1 MTTVAD
7 GLFQYGGQPVGVS
20 LEISKLFSTKHPQGK
35 GRAWF
40 VDASSGV
47 SGDGRSPNRAFG
59 TMQEAFDNIASGD
72 IIYFVGKVAEQLVTP
87 VQIFDVTVVG
97 CGNRPRH
104 ADATPAGGNWA
115 ASQWGAPASG
125 AVVGQ
130 ATVRVLQQGW
140 RFVNIL
146 FTMGDATAAG
156 VEVVRNAASGDD
168 ERDGSH
174 CEILGCRFAG
184 AGIGVRS
191 GVAGLFTENVFN
203 VKVEGCTFNLNTLA
217 MSSSAGFGGNGWQI
231 LSNMFW
237 GNTSNIKMALANSI
251 IKGNVIG
258 PFTAASNSGGIDLAG
273 GTAGNVVT
281 LNYLS
286 GTYSSAG
293 GYTVA
298 GAGDEWGG
306 NMNSIAGGWTAA
318 DPA

>member
-7 GLFQYGGQPVGVS
+7 GVFQYGGQPVGGS
-20 LEISKLFSTKHPQGK
+20 LQLQKLFSTPVGTPESK

-40 VDASSGV
+40 VDPNSGV
-47 SGDGRSPNRAFG
+47 NGDGKSAATAFSTMQRAF
-59 TMQEAFDNIASGD
+59 NSVASGD
-72 IIYFVGKVAEQLVTP
+72 IIYFVGKVVEQLVTP

-115 ASQWGAPASG
+115 ASQWAPPASG
-125 AVVGQ
+125 GTAAQ

-146 FTMGDATAAG
+146 FTAVDANAG
-156 VEVVRNAASGDD
+156 CIELVRNAGSGND
-168 ERDGSH
+168 ERDASH
-174 CEILGCRFAG
+174 AEILDCRFAG
-184 AGIGVRS
+184 TGIGVKIGATS
-191 GVAGLFTENVFN
+191 FTENVFN
-203 VKVEGCTFNLNTLA
+203 VLIQNSTFNNLTKGIYCTSCVANGIQIRGNT
-217 MSSSAGFGGNGWQI
+217 F
-231 LSNMFW
+231 F
-237 GNTSNIKMALANSI
+237 GNTSNIQTKLQSSFI
-251 IKGNVIG
+251 VGNFIG
-258 PFTAASNSGGIDLAG
+258 PFTAAANSGGIDLAG

-298 GAGDEWGG
+298 GAGDEWAG
-306 NMNSIAGGWTAA
+306 NMNVISGGWTAA